1 MTTTTAPRR
10 VPFRKTGFAAV
21 LALSLVFAGAC
32 ADLDITN
39 TNAPTVETL
48 TGSPTAAVLARAATG
63 IFAQAYNDVGGTIT
77 FYALYGREGYNL
89 LNNDPRET
97 GEQIRGP
104 QDPTG
109 RNSGLWTG
117 KYSAIRSINTYLA
130 AIPVA
135 SGLSETERR
144 ASAGFAKTV
153 KAWHVYRL
161 AIRNGQLGIPIDV
174 DRPITAEPAPF
185 VSFAEALQEASA
197 IMDDGLADL
206 NAGGSAF
213 PFIVPPGYSGF
224 DTPSTF
230 ARFNRALAAKI
241 LIHRATFVGCSSCW
255 QEAGTALNASF
266 VTDAGLPGSLATGV
280 YYAYSSAAGEPS
292 NPIAEP
298 LVNDRYWVHPSIIT
312 GAQVRADGSPDLR
325 LTSKVSDTGR
335 QRNVNDLVATHK
347 LIAFNSETNPAAAD
361 LGADI
366 PWINNEELL
375 LLRAEVGWN
384 TGDRQGAIDDI
395 NSVREHAGGLP
406 ASSLTG
412 GSPDD
417 AFITELLYNRLY
429 SLLWTQGT
437 RWTDARRYNRLQS
450 LPIDRSGDSVFENMI
465 IPANECAARS
475 LPVPCTLL

>member
-1 MTTTTAPRR
+1 LP
-10 VPFRKTGFAAV
+10 
-21 LALSLVFAGAC
+21 
-32 ADLDITN
+32 
-39 TNAPTVETL
+39 
-48 TGSPTAAVLARAATG
+48 
-63 IFAQAYNDVGGTIT
+63 
-77 FYALYGREGYNL
+77 
-89 LNNDPRET
+89 
-97 GEQIRGP
+97 
-104 QDPTG
+104 
-109 RNSGLWTG
+109 
-117 KYSAIRSINTYLA
+117 
-130 AIPVA
+130 PVA

-153 KAWHVYRL
+153 KAWHIYRL

-312 GAQVRADGSPDLR
+312 GAQVRADGTPDLR

-366 PWINNEELL
+366 PWITNEELL

-412 GSPDD
+412 GSPNDD
-417 AFITELLYNRLY
+417 FVTELLYNRLY

>member
-1 MTTTTAPRR
+1 
-10 VPFRKTGFAAV
+10 
-21 LALSLVFAGAC
+21 VFAGAC

-117 KYSAIRSINTYLA
+117 KYSAIRSSRADSVKPSAERPPGSPRPSRPGTSTDLPSGTA
-130 AIPVA
+130 SSESRLTWTGPSLPSPPRSSLSRKPCRKRPRSWMTGSQTSTPAAAPSPSSCRRAIP
-135 SGLSETERR
+135 
-144 ASAGFAKTV
+144 
-153 KAWHVYRL
+153 
-161 AIRNGQLGIPIDV
+161 
-174 DRPITAEPAPF
+174 
-185 VSFAEALQEASA
+185 
-197 IMDDGLADL
+197 
-206 NAGGSAF
+206 
-213 PFIVPPGYSGF
+213 SGF

-255 QEAGTALNASF
+255 QEAGAALNASF
-266 VTDAGLPGSLATGV
+266 ITDAGLPGSLATGV

-412 GSPDD
+412 GSADD

-429 SLLWTQGT
+429 SLMWTQGT